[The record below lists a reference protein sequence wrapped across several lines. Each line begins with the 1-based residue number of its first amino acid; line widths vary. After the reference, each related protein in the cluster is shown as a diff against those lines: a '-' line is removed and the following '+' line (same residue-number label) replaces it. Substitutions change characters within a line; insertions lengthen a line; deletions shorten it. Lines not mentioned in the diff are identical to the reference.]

1 MQHKNPYKNFSL
13 LLVYVLSFTLTACT
27 STENIDK
34 SSQIAF
40 KQQRLNLSSEELMQ
54 LKVSSLQWKAA
65 KVGVDRLLVIE
76 QDLKLLIHQ
85 LKVAAKQN
93 SNQSKVN
100 KLQPTSKAGEI
111 TSSSTLEKSK

>member
-13 LLVYVLSFTLTACT
+13 LLACVLTFTLTACT

-65 KVGVDRLLVIE
+65 KVGVDRLLIIE
-76 QDLKLLIHQ
+76 QDLMLLIHQ
-85 LKVAAKQN
+85 FKMATKQN
-93 SNQSKVN
+93 PNQSKVN
-100 KLQPTSKAGEI
+100 QLQLSSHADDI
-111 TSSSTLEKSK
+111 TTNPALEK